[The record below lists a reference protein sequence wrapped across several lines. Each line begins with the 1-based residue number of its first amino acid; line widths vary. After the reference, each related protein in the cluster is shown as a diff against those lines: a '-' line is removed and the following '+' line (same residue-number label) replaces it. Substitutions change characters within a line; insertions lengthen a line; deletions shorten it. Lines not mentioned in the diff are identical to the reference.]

1 MTTKLNITYFTLDS
15 LPTNK
20 VKKVSTIA
28 YGKTRFI
35 ESGGGNGFV
44 NPGRR
49 LVAEQT
55 NIYRLNTLLIYGGL
69 IAGPV

>member
-1 MTTKLNITYFTLDS
+1 MTTKLNITYFPLDS

-20 VKKVSTIA
+20 VIKVSTIA

-35 ESGGGNGFV
+35 ERGGGNGFV

-49 LVAEQT
+49 LVAEQA
-55 NIYRLNTLLIYGGL
+55 NRYRFNTLLIHGGL
-69 IAGPV
+69 TAVPV